1 MEEQFFTVV
10 TSMSK
15 RLSNIE
21 KQLEDNSQVV
31 ISTLNTSKYLKEVFN
46 SWSNDTSEKLGVIKT
61 QVGTFADKI
70 EKYKLNLI
78 SDKDNNSNIDRF
90 KDKVSNMKTLSQD
103 DICSQGVES
112 SIIQKTDDVRQDVI
126 PQISPHG
133 AMNVQSSNVGE
144 ITSFSNQN
152 IMNQM
157 FTNTNEPQLRSM
169 SNFYTPKKKIFIS
182 RTHPDTSVNE
192 IQDFVQYH
200 FNCTGIVSKLKTKFN
215 TYSSFILL
223 ILNRFNKISSS
234 IRQ

>member
-1 MEEQFFTVV
+1 MLVLKKMEEQFFTVV

-90 KDKVSNMKTLSQD
+90 KDKVSNMKTLS
-103 DICSQGVES
+103 
-112 SIIQKTDDVRQDVI
+112 
-126 PQISPHG
+126 
-133 AMNVQSSNVGE
+133 
-144 ITSFSNQN
+144 
-152 IMNQM
+152 
-157 FTNTNEPQLRSM
+157 
-169 SNFYTPKKKIFIS
+169 
-182 RTHPDTSVNE
+182 
-192 IQDFVQYH
+192 
-200 FNCTGIVSKLKTKFN
+200 
-215 TYSSFILL
+215 
-223 ILNRFNKISSS
+223 
-234 IRQ
+234 